1 MEQKDTVKKTRFLD
15 SVSVYG
21 LEFAVAMITLIIS
34 VSVLSF
40 ATFALCNYFAYDDVG
55 SGRGYF
61 ALWSSAST
69 IVWVPVAL
77 IFYLRSRAYI
87 GRHPEVS
94 DNPVQR
100 VFTIIYQVT
109 MILTIISFAVAAV
122 YAALTSL
129 VRPEDTKDVLLA
141 VALPS
146 AISALLFSGAL
157 VAFFR
162 RPVVRRRTFAI
173 LFLLVSALI
182 IIPTIVVSILTLR
195 AQAVDELKSQDLGV
209 INAAVESFD
218 RENDKTPANIAEL
231 KSYIDEGEVRDRL
244 NRYRYERVDDTRY
257 RLCATFSADSRY
269 TSSRISESEYRTYAN
284 FNSYQA
290 GETCYKLRTSY
301 SSVYDYDDVR

>member
-77 IFYLRSRAYI
+77 IFYLRSRAYM

-146 AISALLFSGAL
+146 AISALLFGGAL

-162 RPVVRRRTFAI
+162 RPVIRRRTFAAM
-173 LFLLVSALI
+173 FLLIAALI
-182 IIPTIVVSILTLR
+182 IVPTVIVSIMTLR
-195 AQAVDELKSQDLGV
+195 AQAVDELKSQDL
-209 INAAVESFD
+209 NAVKTAVESFD
-218 RENDKTPANIAEL
+218 EEKGRTPANAAEL
-231 KSYIDEGEVRDRL
+231 KPYIDDDDVKDRL
-244 NRYRYERVDDTRY
+244 GEYRYERVDDTRY
-257 RLCATFSADSRY
+257 RLCTTFSADSEY
-269 TSSRISESEYRTYAN
+269 SSDRISSPEYQSYAN
-284 FNSYQA
+284 FNSYKA
-290 GETCYKLRTSY
+290 GETCFKLRTSY
-301 SSVYDYDDVR
+301 SSVYDYDSVR